1 MESASYC
8 KFLASFY
15 KLTRKLDRST
25 ILHASVCKWFS
36 AFQDSKDSRYHCY
49 VYPVLVIKVLVSMR
63 NISTITLSCE
73 EFFQKTNIHFIY
85 VATLISSQ
93 FKLTLKLLE
102 LKLERHYY
110 EPLCI

>member
-1 MESASYC
+1 MVE
-8 KFLASFY
+8 
-15 KLTRKLDRST
+15 KLDRST

-36 AFQDSKDSRYHCY
+36 VFQDSKDYCYHCY

-63 NISTITLSCE
+63 NISTITLSCK
-73 EFFQKTNIHFIY
+73 EFFLETNLHFTY
-85 VATLISSQ
+85 VATLISSL

-102 LKLERHYY
+102 LKIERHYY